1 REAAQRLIDE
11 VSAEEMID
19 LLPEARRRA
28 LLHSYTLRT
37 RRTLLAN
44 DLTADERVAALQD
57 CLASERTES
66 GILRARVSVLE
77 NALAAYFAAYEEK
90 GWVSVE
96 AGSASKWILRSSRRS
111 ATGMASPINRGRCH
125 LRCRCP
131 SGGLRFPLHADTAY
145 ASGLARESFRGLTGE
160 LGHEASG
167 LIPTF

>member
-1 REAAQRLIDE
+1 MLELLHARLREAAQRLIDE

-44 DLTADERVAALQD
+44 DLTTDERVAALQD
-57 CLASERTES
+57 CLASERAES

-77 NALAAYFAAYEEK
+77 SALAAYFTAYEEN

-96 AGSASKWILRSSRRS
+96 MNSELAQAFGHPHGNAHESWPLSPQVSMSRS
-111 ATGMASPINRGRCH
+111 
-125 LRCRCP
+125 
-131 SGGLRFPLHADTAY
+131 
-145 ASGLARESFRGLTGE
+145 GLTG
-160 LGHEASG
+160 
-167 LIPTF
+167 

>member
-1 REAAQRLIDE
+1 MILMLELLHARLREAAQRRTDE

-19 LLPEARRRA
+19 LLREAKRGA
-28 LLHSYTLRT
+28 LLHSDNLQM

-57 CLASERTES
+57 CLASERADS

-96 AGSASKWILRSSRRS
+96 MNLELVQAFGHPHGI
-111 ATGMASPINRGRCH
+111 
-125 LRCRCP
+125 
-131 SGGLRFPLHADTAY
+131 AY
-145 ASGLARESFRGLTGE
+145 
-160 LGHEASG
+160 
-167 LIPTF
+167 

>member
-1 REAAQRLIDE
+1 MLELLHARLREAAQRLIDE

-28 LLHSYTLRT
+28 LLHSYTLGT

-44 DLTADERVAALQD
+44 DLTADERLAALQE
-57 CLASERTES
+57 CLASERAES

-96 AGSASKWILRSSRRS
+96 MNSE
-111 ATGMASPINRGRCH
+111 
-125 LRCRCP
+125 
-131 SGGLRFPLHADTAY
+131 
-145 ASGLARESFRGLTGE
+145 LAQAF
-160 LGHEASG
+160 GHPHGIA
-167 LIPTF
+167 P